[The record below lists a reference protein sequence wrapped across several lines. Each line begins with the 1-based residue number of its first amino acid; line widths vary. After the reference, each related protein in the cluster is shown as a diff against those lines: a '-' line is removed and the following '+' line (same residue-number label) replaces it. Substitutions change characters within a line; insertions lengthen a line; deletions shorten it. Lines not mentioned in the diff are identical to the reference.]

1 MGSLAVDAISVL
13 GTGITAYSFLESRL
27 PEMRTQG
34 ATVEIRTSTGTN
46 PATGVGGV
54 EDTGGRVNRVWCV
67 IKNCLFELTFSQFLQ
82 KFLTLW

>member
-1 MGSLAVDAISVL
+1 MGSFAVDAISVL
-13 GTGITAYSFLESRL
+13 GTGITAYSFLQSLL

-54 EDTGGRVNRVWCV
+54 EDTGGRVKRVWCV
-67 IKNCLFELTFSQFLQ
+67 IEHCLFQLPCVLPLQ
-82 KFLTLW
+82 IF